1 DIGGGLQEVDPARRE
16 VTREMEDALAALRT
30 LQEQVAPRV
39 RELRE
44 MDDWRRFANAQR
56 QEQLIAMAEAIVAS
70 LKLEVEQNKDSD
82 LAATARA
89 LKELHAKWQE

>member
-1 DIGGGLQEVDPARRE
+1 MAS
-16 VTREMEDALAALRT
+16 LRT

-44 MDDWRRFANAQR
+44 MDEWRRFANAQR

-70 LKLEVEQNKDSD
+70 LKTEAEQARTSD
-82 LAATARA
+82 LAPRPAR
-89 LKELHAKWQE
+89 